1 MSLSLYIHFPFC
13 SNICSYCDF
22 YKRKFS
28 LEFQQSYFDTLGR
41 ELDLAASELEEHHKK
56 IETIY
61 IGGGTPSLANPDHL
75 EMFLNRC
82 REYFDIEPGIEF
94 TLEINP
100 ESVDDIL
107 LARYKELGV
116 TRPVLGF
123 QSFFADQLAVLRR
136 RHNVDHSYKAVY
148 LLRALGYAN
157 FGVDMI
163 FGLPGQ
169 TSARLGDDL
178 MQIID
183 LAPPHISYYQLTVE
197 KGTPLATQVEN
208 GKVALPDSDLCA
220 AMYRGI
226 NEELKRHNYIR
237 YEVSSFAKP
246 GYECRHNMRYWVGDD
261 YLGLGPSAHSFIN
274 NQRFANVADLDE
286 YIKQINQG
294 IRPIVLDNRS
304 REEQMYEAI
313 MLGLRTARG
322 IVREN
327 FRQRF
332 DIDIE
337 QAVNAEAFYVFT
349 ERGYIDRRD
358 DAVCLT
364 DSGLP
369 LADEIIRRLV

>member
-28 LEFQQSYFDTLGR
+28 LEFQEPYFDAIAR
-41 ELDLAASELEEHHKK
+41 ELDLAASELEPHHRE

-61 IGGGTPSLANPDHL
+61 IGGGTPSLMNLDFL
-75 EMFLNRC
+75 ESFLNRC
-82 REYFDIEPGIEF
+82 REDFDIGAGIEF
-94 TLEINP
+94 TFEINP
-100 ESVDDIL
+100 ESVNDIL
-107 LARYKELGV
+107 LARLKDLGV
-116 TRPVLGF
+116 NRPVLGF
-123 QSFFADQLAVLRR
+123 QSFLTDQLAVLRR

-148 LLRALGYAN
+148 LLRALGYTN
-157 FGVDMI
+157 FGADMI
-163 FGLPGQ
+163 FGLPKQ

-178 MQIID
+178 MEIID

-197 KGTPLATQVEN
+197 KGTALANQVEQ
-208 GKVALPDSDLCA
+208 GKTALPDSDLCA

-226 NEELKRHNYIR
+226 SEELKRHNYIR

-246 GYECRHNMRYWVGDD
+246 GYECRHNMRYWSGDD

-286 YIKQINQG
+286 YTRQINRG
-294 IRPIVLDNRS
+294 ARPIIMDERS

-313 MLGLRTARG
+313 MLGLRTSRG
-322 IVREN
+322 IVRAS

-337 QAVNAEAFYVFT
+337 QAVNAEAFYVFA

-358 DAVCLT
+358 DAICLT